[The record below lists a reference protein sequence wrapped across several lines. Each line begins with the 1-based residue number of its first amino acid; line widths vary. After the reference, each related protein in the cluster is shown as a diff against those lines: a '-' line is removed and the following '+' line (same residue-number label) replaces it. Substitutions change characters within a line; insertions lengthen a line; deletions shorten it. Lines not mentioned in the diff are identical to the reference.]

1 MHTAFKSAS
10 TNKMKFN
17 YKAKNKDGN
26 IQSGMVVAVDQ
37 NKAEIL
43 LGENGLVII
52 SLEKEQG
59 NIFARFNPFG
69 KSVKNKE
76 LVLFS
81 RQLATLIS
89 ARVPIIQ
96 ALRILQEQITGKYLL
111 SIIADL
117 ISAVENGDSLSN
129 AMAKY
134 QNVFGNVYVSLV
146 MSGEVSGSLDKS
158 LVYLADQL
166 EKDYELGGKVR
177 SAMTYPIF
185 VLSAMIIITL
195 LMFKFVLP
203 NLTSVLLSQ
212 GGSLPIETVWIIAV
226 TNFINV
232 FWWLVLIIIAALILG
247 FRYYISTPGG
257 RRNWDIVKIKF
268 PIIGGIFQKI
278 YLARFARNL
287 STLVIGGIPIIKA
300 LQIVAEI
307 INNTIYREIL
317 LETVAKIQG
326 GKTISEGLAGHPE
339 FPSIVTQMVRVGEQT
354 AQLDDIM
361 GKLANFYEK
370 EVDGQIT
377 TLTTLLEPIIMIIL
391 GIGVGILV
399 AGILLPIYNMADTA
413 G

>member
-1 MHTAFKSAS
+1 
-10 TNKMKFN
+10 MKFN
-17 YKAKNKDGN
+17 YKAKNKSGN
-26 IQSGMVVAVDQ
+26 IQSGVVVAVDQ
-37 NKAEIL
+37 NKAESL
-43 LGENGLVII
+43 LGENGLAII
-52 SLEKEQG
+52 SLEKEQTG
-59 NIFARFNPFG
+59 FSFAKLNPFG

-111 SIIADL
+111 SIINDL
-117 ISAVENGDSLSN
+117 ISAVENGDSLSS
-129 AMAKY
+129 AMSKY
-134 QNVFGNVYVSLV
+134 QHVFGNVYVSLV

-158 LVYLADQL
+158 LVYLAEQL
-166 EKDYELGGKVR
+166 EKDYELTSKVK
-177 SAMTYPIF
+177 SAMTYPVF
-185 VLSAMIIITL
+185 VLTALVGITL

-212 GGSLPIETVWIIAV
+212 GGSLPVTTQLIINA

-232 FWWLVLIIIAALILG
+232 FWWLVLIVIAGLILG
-247 FRYYISTPGG
+247 FRYYLSTAGG
-257 RRNWDIVKIKF
+257 RRNWDILKIRF

-287 STLVIGGIPIIKA
+287 STLIIGGIPIIKA

-307 INNTIYREIL
+307 INNTIYRDIIL
-317 LETVAKIQG
+317 DTVTKIQS
-326 GKTISEGLAGHPE
+326 GKTISEGLTGHAE

-370 EVDGQIT
+370 EVDGNIS
-377 TLTTLLEPIIMIIL
+377 TLTTLLEPLIMIIL

-399 AGILLPIYNMADTA
+399 AGILMPIYNMANTA

>member
-1 MHTAFKSAS
+1 
-10 TNKMKFN
+10 MKYN
-17 YKAKNKDGN
+17 YKAKNKEGG
-26 IQSGMVVAVDQ
+26 IQSGVVVAMDQ
-37 NKAEIL
+37 NKAESL

-52 SLEKEQG
+52 SLEKQEG
-59 NIFARFNPFG
+59 NILEKLNPFG
-69 KSVKNKE
+69 KSVNNKE

-111 SIIADL
+111 SVINEL
-117 ISAVENGDSLSN
+117 ISSVENGDSLSN
-129 AMAKY
+129 AMAKHTD
-134 QNVFGNVYVSLV
+134 VFGNVYVSLV

-166 EKDYELGGKVR
+166 EKDYELKGKVK

-185 VLSAMIIITL
+185 VLSALVIIGL

-203 NLTSVLLSQ
+203 NLTSVLKEQ
-212 GGSLPIETVWIIAV
+212 GGTLPTVSIWLIAF
-226 TNFINV
+226 TEFFNQ
-232 FWWLVLIIIAALILG
+232 FWWVIILAIAGLILG
-247 FRYYISTPGG
+247 GRYYITTPGG
-257 RRNWDIVKIKF
+257 RINWDTLKIHF
-268 PIIGGIFQKI
+268 PIIGDIFQKI
-278 YLARFARNL
+278 YLARFSRNL

-307 INNTIYREIL
+307 INNVIYREIIL
-317 LETVAKIQG
+317 QTVVKIQA
-326 GKTISEGLAGHPE
+326 GKSISEGLMGHKE

-361 GKLANFYEK
+361 AKLANFYEK
-370 EVDGQIT
+370 EVDNKVS
-377 TLTTLLEPIIMIIL
+377 TLTTLMEPIIMIIL
-391 GIGVGILV
+391 GIGVGVLV
-399 AGILLPIYNMADTA
+399 AGILMPIYNLASTA

>member
-1 MHTAFKSAS
+1 
-10 TNKMKFN
+10 MKFN
-17 YKAKNKDGN
+17 YRAKNKEGN
-26 IQSGMVVAVDQ
+26 IQSGAVVAVDQ
-37 NKAEIL
+37 NKAEGL
-43 LGENGLVII
+43 LAENGLVII
-52 SLEKEQG
+52 SLEQEQG
-59 NIFARFNPFG
+59 NIFVKYNPFG

-111 SIIADL
+111 SVIGDL

-129 AMAKY
+129 AMSKY

-166 EKDYELGGKVR
+166 EKDYELGGKVK

-185 VLSAMIIITL
+185 VLSALLVIGM

-203 NLTSVLLSQ
+203 NLTEVLKQQ
-212 GGSLPIETVWIIAV
+212 GGTLPTVSIWLIAA
-226 TNFINV
+226 TNFFNS
-232 FWWLVLIIIAALILG
+232 FWWVVLMVIAGLILG
-247 FRYYISTPGG
+247 GRYYISTTGG
-257 RRNWDIVKIKF
+257 RRNWDILKIKF
-268 PIIGGIFQKI
+268 PIIGDIFQKI

-307 INNTIYREIL
+307 INNTIYREIIL
-317 LETVAKIQG
+317 DTVIKIQA
-326 GKTISEGLAGHPE
+326 GKSISEGLAGHPE

-361 GKLANFYEK
+361 AKLANFYEK
-370 EVDGQIT
+370 EVDSKVS

-399 AGILLPIYNMADTA
+399 AGVLMPIYNLASTA

>member
-1 MHTAFKSAS
+1 
-10 TNKMKFN
+10 MKFN
-17 YKAKNKDGN
+17 YKAKNKEGN
-26 IQSGMVVAVDQ
+26 IQSGAVVAVDQ
-37 NKAEIL
+37 NKAEGL
-43 LGENGLVII
+43 LAENGLVII
-52 SLEKEQG
+52 SLEQEQG
-59 NIFARFNPFG
+59 NIFVKYNPFG

-96 ALRILQEQITGKYLL
+96 SLRILQEQITGKYLL
-111 SIIADL
+111 SVISDL

-134 QNVFGNVYVSLV
+134 QNVFGNVYISLV

-166 EKDYELGGKVR
+166 EKDYELGGKVK

-185 VLSAMIIITL
+185 VLSALLGIGM

-203 NLTSVLLSQ
+203 NLTIVLQEQ
-212 GGSLPIETVWIIAV
+212 GGTLPTVSIWLIAA
-226 TNFINV
+226 TNFFNN
-232 FWWLVLIIIAALILG
+232 FWWIVLIIIAGLILG
-247 FRYYISTPGG
+247 FRYYISTVGG

-268 PIIGGIFQKI
+268 PIIGDIFQKI

-307 INNTIYREIL
+307 INNTIYREIIL
-317 LETVAKIQG
+317 DTVVKIQA
-326 GKTISEGLAGHPE
+326 GKSISEGLTGHPE

-361 GKLANFYEK
+361 AKLANFYEK
-370 EVDGQIT
+370 EVDSKVS

-399 AGILLPIYNMADTA
+399 AGILLPIYNLASTS

>member
-1 MHTAFKSAS
+1 
-10 TNKMKFN
+10 MKFN
-17 YKAKNKDGN
+17 YKAKNKEGN
-26 IQSGMVVAVDQ
+26 IQSGVVVAMDQ
-37 NKAEIL
+37 NKAESL
-43 LGENGLVII
+43 LSENGMVII
-52 SLEKEQG
+52 SLEKG
-59 NIFARFNPFG
+59 DVDLLAKFNPFG

-96 ALRILQEQITGKYLL
+96 SLRILQEQITGKYLL
-111 SIIADL
+111 NIINDL

-134 QNVFGNVYVSLV
+134 QNVFGNVYISLV

-158 LVYLADQL
+158 LIYLADQL
-166 EKDYELGGKVR
+166 EKDYELTGKVK

-185 VLSAMIIITL
+185 VLSALVVIGM

-203 NLTSVLLSQ
+203 NLTAVLEQQ
-212 GGSLPIETVWIIAV
+212 GGTLPTVSIWLIAA
-226 TNFINV
+226 TGFFNK
-232 FWWLVLIIIAALILG
+232 FWWLVLMLLAGLILG
-247 FRYYISTPGG
+247 VRYYISTTDGK
-257 RRNWDIVKIKF
+257 RNWDILKIHF

-278 YLARFARNL
+278 YLARFSRNL
-287 STLVIGGIPIIKA
+287 STLIIGGIPIIKA
-300 LQIVAEI
+300 IQIVAEI

-317 LETVAKIQG
+317 LETVTKIQA
-326 GKTISEGLAGHPE
+326 GKTISEGLTGHPE

-361 GKLANFYEK
+361 AKLANFYEK
-370 EVDGQIT
+370 EVDSKIS

-391 GIGVGILV
+391 GLAVGVLV
-399 AGILLPIYNMADTA
+399 AGILLPIYNMASTA

>member
-1 MHTAFKSAS
+1 
-10 TNKMKFN
+10 MKFN
-17 YKAKNKDGN
+17 YKAKNKEGN
-26 IQSGMVVAVDQ
+26 IQSGAVVAVDQ
-37 NKAEIL
+37 NKAERL

-59 NIFARFNPFG
+59 DFFARFNPFG

-96 ALRILQEQITGKYLL
+96 SLRILQEQITGKYLL
-111 SIIADL
+111 SIITDL

-134 QNVFGNVYVSLV
+134 QNVFGNVYISLV

-158 LVYLADQL
+158 LIYLADQL
-166 EKDYELGGKVR
+166 EKDYELKGKVKT
-177 SAMTYPIF
+177 AMTYPVF
-185 VLSAMIIITL
+185 VLSALVIITL
-195 LMFKFVLP
+195 VMFKFVLP
-203 NLTSVLLSQ
+203 NLTSVLLEQ
-212 GGSLPIETVWIIAV
+212 GGSLPIETVWIIAA

-232 FWWLVLIIIAALILG
+232 FWWLVLMVLAGLIFG

-257 RRNWDIVKIKF
+257 RRNWDILKIKF

-278 YLARFARNL
+278 YLARFSRNL

-317 LETVAKIQG
+317 LETVAKIQA
-326 GKTISEGLAGHPE
+326 GKTISEGLSGHPE
-339 FPSIVTQMVRVGEQT
+339 FPSIVTQMVSVGEQT

-370 EVDGQIT
+370 EVDGQIS
-377 TLTTLLEPIIMIIL
+377 TLTTLLEPIVMIIL

>member
-1 MHTAFKSAS
+1 
-10 TNKMKFN
+10 MKFN
-17 YKAKNKDGN
+17 YKAKNKEGS
-26 IQSGMVVAVDQ
+26 IQSGVVVAVDQ
-37 NKAEIL
+37 NKAETL

-52 SLEKEQG
+52 SLQKEQSD
-59 NIFARFNPFG
+59 IFARVNPFG

-96 ALRILQEQITGKYLL
+96 ALRILQEQINGKYLL

-117 ISAVENGDSLSN
+117 ISSVENGDSLSN

-134 QNVFGNVYVSLV
+134 QNVFGNVYISLV

-166 EKDYELGGKVR
+166 EKDYELKGKVK
-177 SAMTYPIF
+177 SAMTYPLF
-185 VLSAMIIITL
+185 VLSALVLIGM
-195 LMFKFVLP
+195 LMFKLVLP
-203 NLTSVLLSQ
+203 NLTTVLVEQ
-212 GGSLPIETVWIIAV
+212 GGSLPTVSVWLIAA
-226 TNFINV
+226 TNFFNR
-232 FWWLVLIIIAALILG
+232 FWWLVLMVLAGLILG
-247 FRYYISTPGG
+247 FRYYISTLGG

-287 STLVIGGIPIIKA
+287 STLVIGGIPIMKA
-300 LQIVAEI
+300 LQIVAEV
-307 INNTIYREIL
+307 INNTIYREII
-317 LETVAKIQG
+317 LETVTKIQG
-326 GKTISEGLAGHPE
+326 GKSISEGLAGHPE
-339 FPSIVTQMVRVGEQT
+339 FPTIVTQMVSVGEQT

-361 GKLANFYEK
+361 AKLANFYEK
-370 EVDGQIT
+370 EVDSNVS
-377 TLTTLLEPIIMIIL
+377 TLTTLLEPIVMIIL

-399 AGILLPIYNMADTA
+399 AGILLPIYNMASTA